1 MEIVALLEANVKAG
15 MAEFM
20 RGLRL
25 VNYRGEI
32 EALPKV
38 AEVGDVRCVS
48 GRALPLRGLR
58 QGRRRGV
65 EEDLH
70 GGRPVRLLH
79 EG

>member
-48 GRALPLRGLR
+48 GRALPLRGL
-58 QGRRRGV
+58 
-65 EEDLH
+65 
-70 GGRPVRLLH
+70 
-79 EG
+79 